1 MNIRES
7 IKKMPK
13 VELHLH
19 LDGSV
24 REETV
29 WELLKEQGENTN
41 YKSFEDFSKILSVD
55 GKCESLKEYLKAF
68 EYPVMVMQNKENL
81 KRISRELIEDLS
93 KEGVVYGEIRFAPI
107 LHTSKGLTI
116 EQVIEAVIE
125 GINEGE
131 KLYGV
136 KSNLILC
143 AMRGFPLEDNI
154 DVIKKGAQYLNKG
167 VVSAD
172 LAGNEHD
179 FPPEESKEVF
189 DLAKS
194 LGYHITIHAGET
206 GREENI
212 IKSIE
217 ITHAERIGHG
227 MYAYKNPKIYD
238 VLKEKN
244 VTLEMC
250 PTSNLNTSAVDKLED
265 HPIRRY
271 FDEGIKVTVNTDN
284 MTVSRITLEEEL
296 YNLNEKLGFS
306 YEEIVALM
314 NNAIEASFCDDETKQ
329 WIKNKF

>member
-7 IKKMPK
+7 IKKLPK

-29 WELLKEQGENTN
+29 WELLNKQGENIN
-41 YKSFEDFSKILSVD
+41 YKSFEEFSKILSVD

-68 EYPVMVMQNKENL
+68 EYPVIVMQNKENL

-107 LHTSKGLTI
+107 LHTSKGLSI
-116 EQVIEAVIE
+116 EEVIKAVID

-131 KLYGV
+131 ELYGV

-154 DVIKKGAQYLNKG
+154 NVIKKGAKYLNRG

-189 DLAKS
+189 DLAKA

-244 VTLEMC
+244 ITLEMC

-271 FDEGIKVTVNTDN
+271 FDEGIRVTVNTDN

-296 YNLNEKLGFS
+296 YNLNEKLAFS
-306 YEEIVALM
+306 YEEIVKLM
-314 NNAIEASFCDDETKQ
+314 NNAIEASFCDEETKE